1 MWRGSMTA
9 CSMKTV
15 GSPNA
20 ASASR
25 MQASI
30 AARRAAGS
38 STRRMPRPPPPAT
51 AFTKTGKGRVSAS
64 SMSASTSVPGGTLRS
79 VGTPAARA
87 AAIAR
92 ALLPVRVSTPASGP
106 TNVMPALAHASARAG
121 FSDRKP

>member
-1 MWRGSMTA
+1 MTA
-9 CSMKTV
+9 CSMKTA
-15 GSPNA
+15 GFPNA

-25 MQASI
+25 MQISI
-30 AARRAAGS
+30 ASGSAPGS

-51 AFTKTGKGRVSAS
+51 AFTKTGKGSACAS
-64 SMSASTSVPGGTLRS
+64 RTSAATSVPGATLCR

-92 ALLPVRVSTPASGP
+92 ALFPVRVSTPASGP
-106 TNVMPALAHASARAG
+106 TNVMPAAAHASARAG